1 MSQVNMTT
9 VCEALTRKPFSI
21 SRDEFI
27 FYLLRLRE
35 ANECAPIKIWLKMEI
50 ELTAWTRTE
59 DMKTTCYPPGE
70 PVVMT
75 PDQFKNYYNERNL
88 RTIEESKNT
97 VTLLS
102 TDGKQLT
109 ENDFDII
116 RVLGRGAFGKVILTQ
131 KKDDGELYAV
141 KIMNKGDVIEK
152 DQIEQIKTEKDI
164 LEKVNHP
171 FLVGLEYCFH
181 SPSRVYFVMKFMQG
195 GELFQHLK
203 KFKRFSEAE

>member
-1 MSQVNMTT
+1 M
-9 VCEALTRKPFSI
+9 KF
-21 SRDEFI
+21 
-27 FYLLRLRE
+27 
-35 ANECAPIKIWLKMEI
+35 WLKMEI
-50 ELTAWTRTE
+50 ELAKWTKTE
-59 DMKTTCYPPGE
+59 DMKTTCFPPGE
-70 PVVMT
+70 PTSMT
-75 PDQFKNYYNERNL
+75 SEQFKNYFQERNL
-88 RTIEESKNT
+88 KKMEDSKNT

-102 TDGKQLT
+102 SDGKQLT

-152 DQIEQIKTEKDI
+152 NQIDQIKTEKDI
-164 LEKVNHP
+164 LEKVKHP

-181 SPSRVYFVMKFMQG
+181 SPSRIYFCMKFMQG

-203 KFKRFSEAE
+203 KNKRFSEPE